1 MAKTNIHKVKN
12 LVSNAPAIPENR
24 RDNLPYVPFGANNLY
39 PELILGLVDN
49 CGPLGACTQRFA
61 PYIAGHGVEFL
72 DENDEIIDEAQSKW
86 AELLISQGEDYFLEA
101 TSLDIAVMT
110 SKSWHVRPDSRG
122 MPAAVEHIDVSRIR
136 SGKKDALGKINEYYF
151 CSNWRLRNSSTY
163 KEVPIPAF
171 GVDARKGGLIYTRS
185 YRQQHDYYGLP
196 EWIPALADAEVLTRI
211 PAFNRTQI
219 DTGFKPG
226 MLINVKIANKDDAD
240 LDQLDEDLEMTYT
253 GEDGKTYMLH
263 ASNLDEDI
271 EITKL
276 ERGDHAGELD
286 ATRKVSKEEIYHTYG
301 MPPILMGVDVSTGL
315 GGQGLAIE
323 QTLEMFTNTRVLAK
337 QKYITRDAKRIIEAC
352 GIKVAK
358 CRIRPLIPFEPAKDE
373 VLQRQ
378 TYIARTTV
386 GEDRLANGMELF
398 EGALAVHNDKLISE
412 VLKGSG
418 VSDSTDQIDGPD
430 A

>member
-72 DENDEIIDEAQSKW
+72 DDNDEIIDEAQSKW
-86 AELLISQGEDYFLEA
+86 LDLTISQGEDYLLEA
-101 TSLDIAVMT
+101 TSIDIAIMT
-110 SKSWHVRPDSRG
+110 AKSWHIRYDSRG
-122 MPAAVEHIDVSRIR
+122 IPAAVDHIDVSRIR
-136 SGKKDALGKINEYYF
+136 SGKKDALGKINDFYF
-151 CSNWRLRNSSTY
+151 CSNWRLRNSSHY
-163 KEVPIPAF
+163 KEVRIPSYGF
-171 GVDARKGGLIYTRS
+171 DRKEGLIY
-185 YRQQHDYYGLP
+185 QHRYHPQNDYYGPP

-398 EGALAVHNDKLISE
+398 EGPLAVYNDKLISE

-418 VSDSTDQIDGPD
+418 ANDSTDQIDGPD

>member
-1 MAKTNIHKVKN
+1 MAKSNIHKVKN

-61 PYIAGHGVEFL
+61 PYIAGHGVLFKDKEG
-72 DENDEIIDEAQSKW
+72 NEIEAARAKW
-86 AELLISQGEDYFLEA
+86 LELISGQGEEYFLEA
-101 TSLDIAVMT
+101 TALDIAVMT
-110 SKSWHVRPDSRG
+110 AKSWHVRYDATG
-122 MPAAVEHIDVSRIR
+122 MPSAVDHIDVSRIR
-136 SGKKDALGKINEYYF
+136 SGKKDALGKINDYYF

-171 GVDARKGGLIYTRS
+171 GVNRKEGLIYTRP

-219 DTGFKPG
+219 DTGFKPSS
-226 MLINVKIANKDDAD
+226 LIHLQIANKDDAD
-240 LDQLDEDLEMTYT
+240 LDQLDEDLELTYT
-253 GEDGKTYMLH
+253 GEDGKNYMLH
-263 ASNLDEDI
+263 VGNMEEKLSV
-271 EITKL
+271 TKV

-323 QTLEMFTNTRVLAK
+323 QTLEMFTNTRVLSK

-352 GIKVAK
+352 GIPVHE
-358 CRIRPLIPFEPAKDE
+358 CEIDPLIPFEPAKDE

-386 GEDRLANGMELF
+386 GEDRLANGIELF
-398 EGALAVHNDKLISE
+398 TGELSKFNDMLISD
-412 VLKGSG
+412 VLKGAG
-418 VSDSTDQIDGPD
+418 NLDPVIKD

>member
-1 MAKTNIHKVKN
+1 MAKKNIHKVQN

-39 PELILGLVDN
+39 PELVLGLVDN

-61 PYIAGHGVEFL
+61 PYIAGHGVLFY
-72 DENDEIIDEAQSKW
+72 DKDKNEIKAAREKW
-86 AELLISQGEDYFLEA
+86 LELIGDQGEEYFLEA
-101 TSLDIAVMT
+101 TALDIAVMT
-110 SKSWHVRPDSRG
+110 AKAWHVRYDATGR
-122 MPAAVEHIDVSRIR
+122 PAAVEHIDVSRIR
-136 SGKKDALGKINEYYF
+136 SGKKDAAGKINEYYF

-163 KEVPIPAF
+163 KEVSIPAF
-171 GVDARKGGLIYTRS
+171 GVNRKEGLIYTRS

-219 DTGFKPG
+219 DTGFKPAA
-226 MLINVKIANKDDAD
+226 LVNVQIANKDDAD
-240 LDQLDEDLEMTYT
+240 LDQLDEDLEMTFT
-253 GEDGKTYMLH
+253 GEDGKTYMLYATNH
-263 ASNLDEDI
+263 DEKI

-323 QTLEMFTNTRVLAK
+323 QTLDMFKNTRVLSK
-337 QKYITRDAKRIIEAC
+337 QKYITRDAKRLIEEC
-352 GIKVAK
+352 GIPVHHAK
-358 CRIRPLIPFEPAKDE
+358 MDPLIPFEPAKDP

-378 TYIARTTV
+378 TYIARTLV
-386 GEDRLANGMELF
+386 GEDRLANGMELLK
-398 EGALAVHNDKLISE
+398 GALAKYNDMLICE

-418 VSDSTDQIDGPD
+418 VSDSTDKIDGPD